1 MSISPE
7 LRPFAFVL
15 AVPDLARNVTYFQC
29 ALGFR
34 LEWEVAT
41 DWALVSRGS
50 VRVML
55 GNCPTALPPHATGD
69 HSYFGYL
76 HVDNVDALY
85 DEFLT
90 NGALIL
96 QSPVDRSHGMR
107 EITVATPDGHRLV
120 IGQTLPASAAAIE
133 VLP

>member
-1 MSISPE
+1 MSLSPE

-15 AVPDLARNVTYFQC
+15 AVPDLARNLSYFQS

-55 GNCPTALPPHATGD
+55 GNCPDALAPQAIGD

-96 QSPVDRSHGMR
+96 QSPVDRPHGMR

-120 IGQTLPASAAAIE
+120 IGQAIPAPSATTETLP
-133 VLP
+133 